1 MKVPVNVLRMV
12 LPHGDE
18 PLERQQGH
26 RRNVRDTM
34 TEKPQIAIIHPQ
46 LREGG
51 GSEARALRAAEAL
64 EGDHDVTLITMGRPD
79 LGRLN
84 GYYGTHLS
92 ADRIRIISFPIP
104 LFARNHFDALRSY
117 RVFRYCRVNASR
129 FDLMISTYNVMDF
142 GVKGIQFI
150 ADFSFDDV
158 LREKDRNDLRVLVR
172 AFHRSRIIRRP
183 YLSLARL
190 LSRASR
196 DGWKRNLTIAN
207 SDWTARTLRE
217 AFGIETRRIYP
228 PVVDMPPGVRW
239 DEREPGFVYMGRISP
254 EKDIESIIGILK
266 AVREGGSEV
275 HLHILGESSDPRYMN
290 RIRALCLQNAAWVFL
305 EGKMA
310 GEDKAAFV
318 GRHRFGISACW
329 NEAFGIAVAEM
340 VKAGCLVWVPVGGG
354 QSEIVG
360 RPELIYSGRE
370 DAVGKIERVLRDGN
384 LKAALREHLED
395 RKEMFSVDR
404 FAREVRAVV
413 SDFLKGRLSQENGSG
428 GI

>member
-1 MKVPVNVLRMV
+1 
-12 LPHGDE
+12 
-18 PLERQQGH
+18 
-26 RRNVRDTM
+26 M
-34 TEKPQIAIIHPQ
+34 TRKPRVAIIHPQ

-64 EGDHDVTLITMGRPD
+64 EADHEVTLITMGRPD

-92 ADRIRIISFPIP
+92 ADRIRIVSFPIP
-104 LFARNHFDALRSY
+104 TFARSRFAALRFM
-117 RVFRYCRVNASR
+117 RAARYCRANASR
-129 FDLMISTYNVMDF
+129 FDLMISTYNIMDF

-158 LREKDRNDLRVLVR
+158 LRERDRNDPRTLVR
-172 AFHRSRIIRRP
+172 ALRRSRIIRGP
-183 YLSLARL
+183 YLSLARA
-190 LSRASR
+190 LSRTSR
-196 DGWKRNLTIAN
+196 GGWKRNLTIAN

-228 PVVDMPPGVRW
+228 PVVDVPPGVPW
-239 DEREPGFVYMGRISP
+239 DEREPGFVYLGRISP

-266 AVREGGSEV
+266 AVRDGGSDI
-275 HLHILGESSDPRYMN
+275 HLHIVGDSNDPGYMK
-290 RIRALCLQNAAWVFL
+290 RIRTLCLQNAAWAFL

-310 GEDKAAFV
+310 GEEKAAFV

-340 VKAGCLVWVPVGGG
+340 VKAGCLVWVPAGGG
-354 QSEIVG
+354 QTEIVG
-360 RPELIYSGRE
+360 RPELIYSGRK
-370 DAVGKIERVLRDGN
+370 DAVGKIGRVLRDGN
-384 LKAALREHLED
+384 LQAALREHLED
-395 RKEMFSVDR
+395 WKKMFSVDR

-413 SDFLKGRLSQENGSG
+413 SDFLKGRLSRGDGSG

>member
-1 MKVPVNVLRMV
+1 
-12 LPHGDE
+12 
-18 PLERQQGH
+18 
-26 RRNVRDTM
+26 M
-34 TEKPQIAIIHPQ
+34 TKKPRIAIIHPQ

-64 EGDHDVTLITMGRPD
+64 EGDYDVTLITMGRPD
-79 LGRLN
+79 LGQLN
-84 GYYGTHLS
+84 TYYGTHLS
-92 ADRIRIISFPIP
+92 ADRIRIVSFPIP
-104 LFARNHFDALRSY
+104 AFARSRFAAFRST
-117 RVFRYCRVNASR
+117 RAARYCMENASR
-129 FDLMISTYNVMDF
+129 FDLMISTYSIMDF

-158 LREKDRNDLRVLVR
+158 LREKDRTDPRTLVR
-172 AFHRSRIIRRP
+172 ALHRSRIIREP
-183 YLSLARL
+183 YLSLARV

-207 SDWTARTLRE
+207 SDWTARILQE
-217 AFGIETRRIYP
+217 AFGIETRRVYP
-228 PVVDMPPGVRW
+228 PVVDMPSGVPW
-239 DEREPGFVYMGRISP
+239 DKRESGFVYLGRISP

-266 AVREGGSEV
+266 AVREGGSDI
-275 HLHILGESSDPRYMN
+275 HLHIVGGSNDPGYIN
-290 RIRALCLQNAAWVFL
+290 RIRALCVQNAAWVFL
-305 EGKMA
+305 EGKMV

-340 VKAGCLVWVPVGGG
+340 VKAGCLVWVPAGGG

-370 DAVGKIERVLRDGN
+370 DAVGKIERVLRDWN
-384 LKAALREHLED
+384 LKAALRVHLED
-395 RKEMFSVDR
+395 QKKMFSVDR

-413 SDFLKGRLSQENGSG
+413 SDFLKGRLSQGNGSG
-428 GI
+428 GGI

>member
-1 MKVPVNVLRMV
+1 MI
-12 LPHGDE
+12 D
-18 PLERQQGH
+18 
-26 RRNVRDTM
+26 
-34 TEKPQIAIIHPQ
+34 KPRIAIIHPQ

-64 EGDHDVTLITMGRPD
+64 EGDHDITLVTMGSPD
-79 LGRLN
+79 LEKLN
-84 GYYGTHLS
+84 RYYGTHFCG
-92 ADRIRIISFPIP
+92 DRIRIVSFPIP
-104 LFARNHFDALRSY
+104 AFARSRFAALRST
-117 RVFRYCRVNASR
+117 RAARYCRENASR
-129 FDLMISTYNVMDF
+129 FDLMISTYSIMDF

-158 LREKDRNDLRVLVR
+158 LRERDRNDPRTLVR
-172 AFHRSRIIRRP
+172 ALRRSRIIRGP
-183 YLSLARL
+183 YLSLARA

-207 SDWTARTLRE
+207 SDWTVRTLRE

-228 PVVDMPPGVRW
+228 PVVDVPRGVPW
-239 DEREPGFVYMGRISP
+239 DEREPGFVYLGRISP

-266 AVREGGSEV
+266 AIRERGSDI
-275 HLHILGESSDPRYMN
+275 HLHIVGDSSDPGYMK

-305 EGKMA
+305 EGKMV

-340 VKAGCLVWVPVGGG
+340 VKAGCLVWVPEGGG
-354 QSEIVG
+354 QTEIVG
-360 RPELIYSGRE
+360 RPELIYFGRE
-370 DAVGKIERVLRDGN
+370 DAVGKIGRVLRDEN
-384 LKAALREHLED
+384 LQAALSEHLED

-413 SDFLKGRLSQENGSG
+413 TDVVRGHTGAHAS
-428 GI
+428 

>member
-1 MKVPVNVLRMV
+1 M
-12 LPHGDE
+12 
-18 PLERQQGH
+18 ER
-26 RRNVRDTM
+26 
-34 TEKPQIAIIHPQ
+34 KPRIAIIHPQ

-64 EGDHDVTLITMGRPD
+64 EADHEVTLITMGRPD

-92 ADRIRIISFPIP
+92 ADRIRIVFFPIP
-104 LFARNHFDALRSY
+104 AFARSRFAALRFT
-117 RVFRYCRVNASR
+117 RAARYCRANASR
-129 FDLMISTYNVMDF
+129 FDLMISTYNIMDF

-158 LREKDRNDLRVLVR
+158 LREKDRNDPRTLIRALR
-172 AFHRSRIIRRP
+172 RSRIIRGP
-183 YLSLARL
+183 YLSLARA
-190 LSRASR
+190 LSRTSR

-228 PVVDMPPGVRW
+228 PVVDVPPGVSW
-239 DEREPGFVYMGRISP
+239 DERETGFVYLGRISP

-266 AVREGGSEV
+266 AVREGGSDI
-275 HLHILGESSDPRYMN
+275 HLHIVGDSNDPGYMN
-290 RIRALCLQNAAWVFL
+290 RIRALCLQNAAWAFL

-310 GEDKAAFV
+310 GEEKAAFV
-318 GRHRFGISACW
+318 GRHRFGISARW
-329 NEAFGIAVAEM
+329 DEAFGIAVAEM
-340 VKAGCLVWVPVGGG
+340 VKAGCLVWVPAGGG
-354 QSEIVG
+354 PTEIVG

-370 DAVGKIERVLRDGN
+370 DAVEKIGRVLRDGN
-384 LKAALREHLED
+384 LQAALCEHLED
-395 RKEMFSVDR
+395 RKKMFSVDR

-413 SDFLKGRLSQENGSG
+413 SDFLKDRLSRGDGSG